1 MIALIITLVFFGL
14 VLWIFTYFNRRNKT
28 EETEITINNDGECCG
43 AHEVCDIDTLLTSS
57 EVIEYFEDEE
67 LDALAE
73 IEPNDMNEKQM
84 DQLMDVFYTLK
95 EHEVAPWLRSLQLR
109 RIELP
114 IELREQALMIVS
126 ERRSAP

>member
-14 VLWIFTYFNRRNKT
+14 VLWVFTYFNRRNKT
-28 EETEITINNDGECCG
+28 EETEITINTDGECCG
-43 AHEVCDIDTLLTSS
+43 AHEACDMDTLLTSS

-67 LDALAE
+67 LDALAG
-73 IEPNDMNEKQM
+73 IEPNDMTEKQTE
-84 DQLMDVFYTLK
+84 QLMDVFYTLK

-114 IELREQALMIVS
+114 IELREQALMIVN
-126 ERRSAP
+126 ERRS